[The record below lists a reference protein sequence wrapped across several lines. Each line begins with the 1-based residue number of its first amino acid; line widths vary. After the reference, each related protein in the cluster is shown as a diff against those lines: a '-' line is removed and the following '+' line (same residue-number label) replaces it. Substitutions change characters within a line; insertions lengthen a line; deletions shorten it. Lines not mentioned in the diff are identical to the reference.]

1 MAKNKKHLGASE
13 ERRIGVLIEHFDNK
27 LDLVVEQYADVKKIL
42 SEHTKTL
49 DSHTEMIGSMKV
61 DVEII
66 KSDIEF
72 IKRDLKKKV
81 DIDEFS
87 ALERRVAAL
96 EKRR

>member
-1 MAKNKKHLGASE
+1 MEKPNKKIES
-13 ERRIGVLIEHFDNK
+13 RRLGVLIEHMDDKIGLVSEQYGDINKK
-27 LDLVVEQYADVKKIL
+27 LDLQVKIL
-42 SEHTKTL
+42 N
-49 DSHTEMIGSMKV
+49 SHTEMIGSMKV